1 MQLMPRWERKI
12 CSDHINWRV
21 NCSLNSLTLR
31 SSGIN
36 LFGRSNY
43 HLRKWRIPLS
53 SRSFSRLVKF
63 ESRFEL
69 LFNHMVFC
77 QFTPIWR
84 IVGIILSES
93 FERKKQKKWKK
104 YFRIAAVR
112 CSTAVNVLQNC
123 EANNVPE
130 MKQSQFHSFIFYVS
144 LLLPLFYVEWRS
156 VSFNYKRV
164 IIKMPTNA
172 CA

>member
-1 MQLMPRWERKI
+1 MQFMPRWERKI

-93 FERKKQKKWKK
+93 FERKKQKKVKK
-104 YFRIAAVR
+104 IF
-112 CSTAVNVLQNC
+112 QNC
-123 EANNVPE
+123 G
-130 MKQSQFHSFIFYVS
+130 SQMQHSSKCIAKLWSQQCAGDETIAVSFIYF
-144 LLLPLFYVEWRS
+144 LCF
-156 VSFNYKRV
+156 SFVAFVLRRMTQCF
-164 IIKMPTNA
+164 IQL
-172 CA
+172 